1 MFDSIKSFFKLI
13 YRYWMKFAHVLGWV
27 NTRVILS
34 VFYLVILTPVGLLL
48 KVFKKDLL
56 EEKINPA
63 ESTYWLVKE
72 QVVDRERYLKPY

>member
-1 MFDSIKSFFKLI
+1 MLNSIKSFFKFI

-34 VFYLVILTPVGLLL
+34 VFYLVILTPFGLLL

-56 EEKINPA
+56 EEKIDPA
-63 ESTYWLVKE
+63 TSTYWLVKE